1 MSWHLFL
8 LASVLFVYLFVV
20 VVLALFSLISVF
32 HTWCLLVLFIYRKL
46 QCDTFWCFLVDVLQ
60 SQIKLSYLYSGLS
73 VVYLSGKHTSN
84 GHQFGKY
91 TQDDVDAL
99 RALAEDPG
107 VVDLFL
113 TYPFFPSFIIFV
125 VCWLLGG
132 WAVLICTLR

>member
-1 MSWHLFL
+1 M
-8 LASVLFVYLFVV
+8 
-20 VVLALFSLISVF
+20 
-32 HTWCLLVLFIYRKL
+32 
-46 QCDTFWCFLVDVLQ
+46 FLVDVLQ

-84 GHQFGKY
+84 GQQFGKY

-113 TYPFFPSFIIFV
+113 TYPFFPCFIIFV